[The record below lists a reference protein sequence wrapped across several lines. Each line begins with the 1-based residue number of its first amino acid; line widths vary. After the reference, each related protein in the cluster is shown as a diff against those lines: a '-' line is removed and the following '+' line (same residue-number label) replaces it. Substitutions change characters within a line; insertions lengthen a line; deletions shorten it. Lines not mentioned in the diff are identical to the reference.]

1 MCEWYRGVGRL
12 HPHPAPPAG
21 PSWVLG
27 SCYARF
33 FSRVTVKFARKVT
46 CADEMSVLKPL
57 GKRVGAQLPDE
68 LPTTT
73 A

>member
-1 MCEWYRGVGRL
+1 MRVWVGRSC
-12 HPHPAPPAG
+12 PIW
-21 PSWVLG
+21 WVLG
-27 SCYARF
+27 CFYARF
-33 FSRVTVKFARKVT
+33 FSRVTVKFRLPARKVT